1 MKCVA
6 VIVILVCLLIN
17 ADSLGLS
24 NFQSTIVYV
33 NESGNIKN
41 SPACLISNSS
51 DKPCRT
57 LFYAL
62 KNTHN
67 NTVIYILSDIVTLNK
82 TVVQLY
88 RKNVSIIG
96 GQKTPTLIQCGWG
109 FPNLFNSSSVG
120 AGLSFIHASNFTLSN
135 LIFHQCGSLQVN
147 RRGYIYKRLY
157 FRSAVFLD
165 KSSNIFIYNISIN
178 NSNGAGLVM
187 LNASGRVEVNDSSFF
202 HNGALKIYQHFR
214 DPGNHTHYICGGGG
228 IHLSLLE
235 NITESVYIIKNCNF
249 NGNFK
254 YTLPSKVIPG
264 MGNGGG
270 LQLRFDYNTTN
281 TTSHIIN
288 CTFYN
293 NSAQWGGGAFVG
305 ILKSAKNNKVNIS
318 NSSFERNEAFSR
330 GGGGLDLGL
339 YEFDNASQPMNN
351 TILLY
356 NCSIV
361 SNLAIYG
368 GGNTVFSDQN
378 PRHKSLYNDI
388 IFERCTWKNNKAN
401 FSAAVDVSPNAF
413 DNVAGGFSLVPQF
426 IDCHFENN
434 TIISRNDQ
442 FMKPQYSF
450 DFSSGVFLATS
461 INVNFLGNTQFINNT
476 GTALHLTSTMAR
488 FWKNS
493 TVLFSGNNGNKGGA
507 VALVGMAYLQFENDS
522 TFYFTNNY
530 AQLVGGA
537 IHFYSIDQHD
547 YFSSRTCFLKPFET
561 FKVNRKSVY
570 FYFNGNRA
578 KSGLGH
584 DIFGS
589 TLSQCNRSCLR
600 HRKSNKSIDNLTA
613 CIANFTFEDSS
624 FNITSIATLGHKPV
638 KKNNVFKAIPGKPLH
653 LKPEILDEN
662 GNNITS
668 ITVFR
673 ISVDESSGIETDEK
687 FQYTTTGEIELSG
700 IPGKKGKVI
709 LETNDIRRITTF
721 YDITMEYCPPGY
733 ELSKTKKICMCAA
746 RKYQGIAS
754 CRDDLKQAYIISG
767 HWIGYIK
774 NVTATENTLLTSTC
788 PYGFCN
794 STLQKT
800 KYHLLPDEANWE
812 KVDEYIC
819 EEGRTGILCGDCR
832 DNYSVY
838 YHSKV
843 YKCGNNNNLCNFGPL
858 LYVLT
863 DFLPVT
869 VIFLTVLF
877 LDINFTSGAVNGFI
891 FFAQVLDLMHV
902 GMTELVPFN
911 FNKYFLYIYEFF
923 YGLFNLDLRGEKIE
937 FCIWKGA
944 TTLDTLVLKYATIV
958 YALVLVICLVLVM
971 NYCSCSCLCRCIKR
985 QSFSTSVIQG
995 LSAFLV
1001 ICYSQC
1007 TRVTFQL
1014 LRPGIVHQ
1022 KNLDHN
1028 DTVVYYNGNVK
1039 FFSNEHLKYAIPA
1052 LFFFVTLVA
1061 IPPIILLFNSI
1072 TAQVI
1077 RFISKRSYHIPR
1089 WLANKLL
1096 MTRMKP
1102 FLDAFQGCFR
1112 DEWRCFAGIYF
1123 CYRVLILAV
1132 HVFAT
1137 TITLFYISVEIL
1149 LIIMIGTHAIIQP
1162 YQKKWH
1168 NILDTLIFANLAIIN
1183 GISAYI
1189 YINYSQ
1195 LDEGESFPAAP
1206 FQCIQLVLI
1215 YLPMVY
1221 IVSYGLLY
1229 LLKRLRNTRK
1239 MSEIFL
1245 FFKKRYAYLDTIEY
1259 YSDDEIPARLLSGEF
1274 ENYHSFNESYD

>member
-6 VIVILVCLLIN
+6 VIVTLVHLLVY
-17 ADSLGLS
+17 ADSLGHS
-24 NFQSTIVYV
+24 NFQFTIVYV

-41 SPACLISNSS
+41 SPACLRSNSS
-51 DKPCRT
+51 DIPCRT

-62 KNTHN
+62 NNTHN
-67 NTVIYILSDIVTLNK
+67 NIAIYILSDIVTLNK
-82 TVVQLY
+82 TVVQFH
-88 RKNVSIIG
+88 RKNVSIVG
-96 GQKTPTLIQCGWG
+96 GQKHPTLIQCGWG

-120 AGLSFIHASNFTLSN
+120 VGLSFIYASNFTLSN

-147 RRGYIYKRLY
+147 HRGYIYKGLY
-157 FRSAVFLD
+157 FRSAVFID
-165 KSSNIFIYNISIN
+165 KSNNIFIYNVSIN

-187 LNASGRVEVNDSSFF
+187 LNISGRVEVNDSFFF
-202 HNGALKIYQHFR
+202 HNGALKIYQHFI
-214 DPGNHTHYICGGGG
+214 DPDGYNQSISGGGG
-228 IHLSLLE
+228 IHLSLAE
-235 NITESVYIIKNCNF
+235 HIKDSVYIIKNCNF
-249 NGNFK
+249 TGNFK

-270 LQLRFDYNTTN
+270 LQLRFDYNATN
-281 TTSHIIN
+281 TTTHIIN

-305 ILKSAKNNKVNIS
+305 ILKSAKNNKVYIS
-318 NSSFERNEAFSR
+318 NSIFEKNEAVYR

-339 YEFDNASQPMNN
+339 YEFDNKCQPMNN
-351 TILLY
+351 TISLY
-356 NCSIV
+356 NCSIHCNV
-361 SNLAIYG
+361 AKYG

-378 PRHKSLYNDI
+378 LSHKSLYNDI
-388 IFERCTWKNNKAN
+388 KFKRCTWKNNKAN

-442 FMKPQYSF
+442 FMKPQFSF

-461 INVNFLGNTQFINNT
+461 INVEFHGTTKFINNI

-488 FWKNS
+488 FWENS
-493 TVLFSGNNGNKGGA
+493 TVLFSGNNGTKGGA
-507 VALVGMAYLQFENDS
+507 VALVGMSYLQFEDNS
-522 TFYFTNNY
+522 NFNFTNNY

-547 YFSSRTCFLKPFET
+547 YFSSRTCFLKPYET
-561 FKVNRKSVY
+561 FKVNHQNVS

-578 KSGLGH
+578 KSGFGH

-589 TLSQCNRSCLR
+589 TLSQCNRSCSH
-600 HRKSNKSIDNLTA
+600 HRKSDKLIDRLKT
-613 CIANFTFEDSS
+613 CIANFTFEESS
-624 FNITSIATLGHKPV
+624 SNETLIATLGNKPS
-638 KKNNVFKAIPGKPLH
+638 KKNHALKAIPGKPLH
-653 LKPEILDEN
+653 LNPKILDEN
-662 GNNITS
+662 GNDITS

-673 ISVDESSGIETDEK
+673 ISVDESSGIKTDKK
-687 FQYTTTGEIELSG
+687 FQCTTTGEIPLFG

-721 YDITMEYCPPGY
+721 YNITMEYCPPGY
-733 ELSKTKKICMCAA
+733 ELSKNICMCAA

-767 HWIGYIK
+767 YWIGYIK
-774 NVTATENTLLTSTC
+774 NVTATEDTLLTSTC

-794 STLQKT
+794 STLHKT

-819 EEGRTGILCGDCR
+819 QEGRTGILCGDCR

-838 YHSKV
+838 YHSKI
-843 YKCGNNNNLCNFGPL
+843 YKCGNNSNICHFGL
-858 LYVLT
+858 VLYVLT
-863 DFLPVT
+863 DLLPVT
-869 VIFLTVLF
+869 VIFLTVLI

-891 FFAQVLDLMHV
+891 FFAQVLDLMHI
-902 GMTELVPFN
+902 GMKELVPFN
-911 FNKYFLYIYEFF
+911 LNIYFIYIYEFF
-923 YGLFNLDLRGEKIE
+923 YSLFNLDLRGEKIE

-944 TTLDTLVLKYATIV
+944 TTLDTLALKYATVV

-1014 LRPGIVHQ
+1014 LRPGVLHQ
-1022 KNLDHN
+1022 KNLHHKE
-1028 DTVVYYNGNVK
+1028 TVVYYNGNVK
-1039 FFSNEHLKYAIPA
+1039 FFSNEHLKYTIPA

-1061 IPPIILLFNSI
+1061 IPPVILLLNSV

-1077 RFISKRSYHIPR
+1077 RFISKRGYHIPR

-1102 FLDAFQGCFR
+1102 LLDAFQGCF
-1112 DEWRCFAGIYF
+1112 
-1123 CYRVLILAV
+1123 
-1132 HVFAT
+1132 
-1137 TITLFYISVEIL
+1137 
-1149 LIIMIGTHAIIQP
+1149 
-1162 YQKKWH
+1162 
-1168 NILDTLIFANLAIIN
+1168 
-1183 GISAYI
+1183 
-1189 YINYSQ
+1189 
-1195 LDEGESFPAAP
+1195 
-1206 FQCIQLVLI
+1206 
-1215 YLPMVY
+1215 
-1221 IVSYGLLY
+1221 
-1229 LLKRLRNTRK
+1229 
-1239 MSEIFL
+1239 
-1245 FFKKRYAYLDTIEY
+1245 
-1259 YSDDEIPARLLSGEF
+1259 
-1274 ENYHSFNESYD
+1274 